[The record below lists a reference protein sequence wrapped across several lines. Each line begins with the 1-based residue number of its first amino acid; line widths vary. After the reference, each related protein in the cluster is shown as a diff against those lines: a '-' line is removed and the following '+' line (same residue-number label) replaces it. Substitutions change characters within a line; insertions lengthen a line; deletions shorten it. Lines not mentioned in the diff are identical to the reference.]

1 MLDSFRGHT
10 DQKVKAVTLPM
21 EELHWLVM
29 DGGITPKAQPL
40 DVLINKIF
48 KGFFRDLFEEWSLTC
63 PINEKTDHPYPPSR
77 QLLATWVVEAWEQVP
92 DDLVRKAWVVSG
104 YPSSSDIEE
113 GVRSDAIVE
122 YTRRELGTMVENI
135 AGDDAMMAWIDSAN
149 DPEPEFPEEDA

>member
-1 MLDSFRGHT
+1 M
-10 DQKVKAVTLPM
+10 
-21 EELHWLVM
+21 
-29 DGGITPKAQPL
+29 
-40 DVLINKIF
+40 
-48 KGFFRDLFEEWSLTC
+48 TC

-77 QLLATWVVEAWEQVP
+77 QLLATWVVEAWEKVP
-92 DDLVRKAWVVSG
+92 EDLVRKAWVVSG
-104 YPSSSDIEE
+104 YPSGSDIEE